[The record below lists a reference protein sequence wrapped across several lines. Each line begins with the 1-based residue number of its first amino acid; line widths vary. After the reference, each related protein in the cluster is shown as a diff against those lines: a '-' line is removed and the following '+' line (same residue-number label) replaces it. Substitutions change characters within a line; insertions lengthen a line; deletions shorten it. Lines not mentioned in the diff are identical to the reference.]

1 MHIEL
6 VLLILSILCMVSTS
20 AITTSCIGLVP
31 NGLWFNRP
39 SDSFP
44 EPRVPT
50 DCLPLCN
57 PPPANTSIT
66 DNCYPICNPSASP
79 TPIII
84 NCRTLPQCSASITTN
99 CMCNGGNMPTGCYY
113 PTQTMPTSCNPSTC
127 VNAAEYQ
134 YDDYMVMISGLIR
147 YEAGNGW
154 MGSKGNGLIATF
166 GNQAQCPSRPEIFTA
181 TNGWGLDCTVEIL
194 WNTTS
199 NACEIYLLSWSL
211 PMAYYYTGANPATPT
226 GYIVSN
232 NAQLWLNGGNPT
244 KCECGGSNSDCVKV
258 IIGGQPGCRNVF
270 DMNFVSLDG
279 ISYIYNT
286 VNTPPASSP
295 PSPPSSGAITLATT
309 IVRSQSVAV
318 WKNAVLPPPS
328 GATINSAK
336 FVYDGF
342 AVTLSGLIEYF
353 DTAVSGAV
361 LMGEILNGYVGSI
374 SNNEGLCPN
383 NAETFKVTNGFG
395 VDCTI
400 EILWNATSNAC
411 EIYLLS
417 WNIPM
422 LYYYTGAYKN
432 YPFHGTPVTQAFYV
446 VNSLRFLEIGP
457 AIEECK
463 CTDPPT
469 DHCAKIYVNG
479 ATTPTCLEPRN
490 TRFVSLDGIVYVP
503 RNNPVQTS
511 SRVGSIQFA
520 TRQSSNQK
528 VWDNAKRN
536 ERIINQA
543 TYHYNGNMVSLSGLL
558 NYTGTGVMGS
568 ELQGNIGYIDN
579 AQVCPSNQEIFAVSN
594 GRGVD
599 CSVQIEPATANT
611 CPIDLLAWSI
621 PVAVYYTG
629 AVSGFTQS
637 FYVADN
643 VELMKASTGATNC
656 ACGKP
661 NPTRNECFRIWVG
674 NNEPACL
681 PGDKLSLVSLDDI
694 QFTSATIDGT
704 PSYGTGD
711 PHFTLW
717 DGSRHHL
724 QGRARLKPQFYY
736 IISCDIRNKALLPYT
751 MIGKHININ
760 SRSKISRLHYV
771 TLELFDNNN
780 NNYLVF
786 LSSSLRHYTI
796 ETD

>member
-194 WNTTS
+194 WNT
-199 NACEIYLLSWSL
+199 
-211 PMAYYYTGANPATPT
+211 
-226 GYIVSN
+226 
-232 NAQLWLNGGNPT
+232 
-244 KCECGGSNSDCVKV
+244 
-258 IIGGQPGCRNVF
+258 
-270 DMNFVSLDG
+270 
-279 ISYIYNT
+279 
-286 VNTPPASSP
+286 
-295 PSPPSSGAITLATT
+295 
-309 IVRSQSVAV
+309 
-318 WKNAVLPPPS
+318 
-328 GATINSAK
+328 
-336 FVYDGF
+336 
-342 AVTLSGLIEYF
+342 
-353 DTAVSGAV
+353 
-361 LMGEILNGYVGSI
+361 
-374 SNNEGLCPN
+374 
-383 NAETFKVTNGFG
+383 
-395 VDCTI
+395 
-400 EILWNATSNAC
+400 TSNAC